1 MTTKPRNDPRKITPE
16 AMQIITCPS
25 AQGCHGALIYNVE
38 RSRWELTDNVTI
50 GQAHAAHDGD
60 MDNAREAAIREGIHP
75 DGIAL
80 DDFDELLND

>member
-1 MTTKPRNDPRKITPE
+1 MPRKLIPDE
-16 AMQIITCPS
+16 RL
-25 AQGCHGALIYNVE
+25 AQA
-38 RSRWELTDNVTI
+38 
-50 GQAHAAHDGD
+50 AAHDGD